1 MIFIEDLNK
10 KAISRRR
17 LPSSGGPTMAARAVS
32 GQPSTQRSFSHP
44 PPLKLQPSP
53 KAMADRKAGRQ
64 TDTDLCAEASES
76 QKGRLELKTYRGAVG
91 PDVST

>member
-32 GQPSTQRSFSHP
+32 GQQS
-44 PPLKLQPSP
+44 
-53 KAMADRKAGRQ
+53 
-64 TDTDLCAEASES
+64 AEHTE
-76 QKGRLELKTYRGAVG
+76 EF
-91 PDVST
+91 